1 MKRQDIQVR
10 WIQQRLA
17 SFLCLFGKGTKI
29 SKYLI
34 EHDKIYEAT
43 IKFGIKTDTG
53 DREGK
58 IVEEKETK
66 IDNLEEK
73 KVDMVLQKF
82 KGKQIQI
89 PPMYSAIKV
98 NRKKTI

>member
-34 EHDKIYEAT
+34 EHDK

>member
-1 MKRQDIQVR
+1 M
-10 WIQQRLA
+10 

-34 EHDKIYEAT
+34 EHDKIYEAEIT
-43 IKFGIKTDTG
+43 LGIKTDTE

-58 IVEEKETK
+58 IIEEKEVDVKNLNEDK
-66 IDNLEEK
+66 IK
-73 KVDMVLQKF
+73 SVLKSF
-82 KGKQIQI
+82 LGKQEQI

-98 NRKKTI
+98 KR